1 MAKTSRIVIAED
13 DPHILQLLE
22 HVLAVDGY
30 EVTTTKDGEEGFEAV
45 KRIKPDLLITD
56 VMMPR
61 RNGYQLVHSILNDVP
76 DLPTPKIIILTSRT
90 DPADVKRGLTVG
102 ADVYIAK
109 PFDIQEVT
117 SHVREL
123 LAAGPAA

>member
-1 MAKTSRIVIAED
+1 MAKTARIVIAED

-22 HVLAVDGY
+22 HVLSVEGHQ
-30 EVTTTKDGEEGFEAV
+30 VTTAKDGEEGLETV
-45 KRIKPDLLITD
+45 KRLKPDLLITD

-61 RNGYQLVHSILNDVP
+61 RNGYQLVHAILNETQ

-117 SHVREL
+117 GHVREL
-123 LAAGPAA
+123 LASQQA

>member
-1 MAKTSRIVIAED
+1 MDMSKTARIVIAED

-22 HVLAVDGY
+22 HVLSVDGHQ
-30 EVTTTKDGEEGFEAV
+30 VATAKDGEEGLELV
-45 KRIKPDLLITD
+45 KKIRPDLLITD

-61 RNGYQLVHSILNDVP
+61 RNGYQLVHSVLNETQ

-90 DPADVKRGLTVG
+90 DPSDVKRGLTVG

-117 SHVREL
+117 GHVREL
-123 LAAGPAA
+123 LASAG